1 MIRDGRVQ
9 NCRTLPRRGRKQLR
23 FISGVIIVST
33 LHGVSRQCRECGGEG
48 GGREGGRERGAV
60 SVYRPRARPK
70 SRRLSLSRDAS
81 AELSH

>member
-33 LHGVSRQCRECGGEG
+33 LHGVSRQCRECGGRGEG
-48 GGREGGRERGAV
+48 GGREGGREA
-60 SVYRPRARPK
+60 
-70 SRRLSLSRDAS
+70 LSLSIGRARVRK
-81 AELSH
+81 AVV